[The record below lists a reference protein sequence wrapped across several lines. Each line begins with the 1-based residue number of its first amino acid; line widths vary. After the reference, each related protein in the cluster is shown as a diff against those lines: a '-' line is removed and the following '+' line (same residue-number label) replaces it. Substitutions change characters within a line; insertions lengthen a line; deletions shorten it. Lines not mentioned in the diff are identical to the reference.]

1 MNDWGTFKITRHG
14 IPHSCV
20 GILVGLSCLTS
31 AIAMAAGP
39 KAVLPHEFLNT
50 RKPAL
55 DATTNP
61 AKTEPEATLTPKN
74 KLGTETKI
82 VKGSRYTGRMRQFR
96 DPKGCYILTNVPE
109 KYRDRKDF
117 VEINIKYETIV
128 VQQEYKKYKSAEQYP
143 TGKIADLVTH
153 YSKMYAI
160 DESLVYAVIQAE
172 SAGNPYAVSTAGAR
186 GLMQLMPATAAE
198 MGVRDLYD
206 PAQNIAGGTQYLAKM
221 LGLFNNDVALA
232 LAAYNA
238 GPNAVKE
245 SGGIPPYAETQNYVR
260 TILNR
265 LNGKTKSGITSLN
278 YAVRSPRPKAYE
290 LPTDTH
296 KAYTI
301 YFRSGYTQRAEKVS
315 SDDQYYR
322 VQYDGRVALI
332 RKQQV
337 EKIVGP
343 AES

>member
-1 MNDWGTFKITRHG
+1 MGFSHFCAKIA
-14 IPHSCV
+14 
-20 GILVGLSCLTS
+20 LGLSCFVS
-31 AIAMAAGP
+31 VACMAAGP
-39 KAVLPHEFLNT
+39 RATLPQDFLTT

-55 DATTNP
+55 DQTTSSQE
-61 AKTEPEATLTPKN
+61 TEKEATLAPPKAR
-74 KLGTETKI
+74 GTETKI
-82 VKGSRYTGRMRQFR
+82 IGGSRYKGRMRQFR
-96 DPKGCYILTNVPE
+96 DTKGVYVLTNVPE
-109 KYRDRKDF
+109 KYRDRKDY

-128 VQQEYKKYKSAEQYP
+128 VQKEYTKYKTAEQYP

-153 YSKMYAI
+153 YARMYSL
-160 DESLVYAVIQAE
+160 DESLIYGVIQAE
-172 SAGNPYAVSTAGAR
+172 SGGNPYAVSPAGAR

-198 MGVRDLYD
+198 MGVRDIFD

-221 LGLFNNDVALA
+221 LALFNNDTALA

-245 SGGIPPYAETQNYVR
+245 NGGIPPYEETQNYVR
-260 TILNR
+260 SILTR
-265 LNGKTKSGITSLN
+265 LGGKAKNGFTTLN
-278 YAVRSPRPKAYE
+278 YAVKTPRPKAYE

-296 KAYTI
+296 KAYVI
-301 YFRSGYTQRAEKVS
+301 YFRSGYTQRAEKVT

-343 AES
+343 ETS